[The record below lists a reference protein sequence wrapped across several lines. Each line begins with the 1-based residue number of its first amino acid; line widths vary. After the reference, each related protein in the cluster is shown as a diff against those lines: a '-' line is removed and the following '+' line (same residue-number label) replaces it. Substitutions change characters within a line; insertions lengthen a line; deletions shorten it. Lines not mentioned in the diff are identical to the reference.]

1 MKKTITFNQL
11 KRLVKEG
18 LEPRGRKWGDIK
30 RELIG
35 ERNDEDPVTID
46 DMPSKLVAQLKAIGC
61 QLEDSET
68 TGSTTKLPYV
78 WALISARGHVPK
90 GVVKKAV
97 EKFGWHIIDTE
108 PPYEG
113 EPRFTFWLSPYG
125 NPHEPGADFIDR
137 LIDKDREGQAERE
150 KEYAMAN
157 EGAEIEDEE
166 ECLVKLVLKGILQG
180 GDESDL
186 DLDIITDALEE
197 TTNVDPPFTADVRFM
212 GKPKVKTTT
221 GVNGRGKPTSIKL
234 AEVPVQVTVEI
245 SSNAVDDPSRTAVD
259 CADMIDEI
267 LQDVNIATTL
277 NFTGKVEKIPFD
289 EA

>member
-1 MKKTITFNQL
+1 MKKRITFNQL
-11 KRLVKEG
+11 KRLVKESP
-18 LEPRGRKWGDIK
+18 EPRGRKWGDIK

-61 QLEDSET
+61 QLEDNET

-78 WALISARGHVPK
+78 WALISSKGHVPK

-137 LIDKDREGQAERE
+137 LIDKDRADQAERE
-150 KEYAMAN
+150 REYAADDDGPHD
-157 EGAEIEDEE
+157 EVHEDAR
-166 ECLVKLVLKGILQG
+166 VK
-180 GDESDL
+180 ESEDSIDFKFINSTL
-186 DLDIITDALEE
+186 DQI
-197 TTNVDPPFTADVRFM
+197 
-212 GKPKVKTTT
+212 VKT
-221 GVNGRGKPTSIKL
+221 VSDCK
-234 AEVPVQVTVEI
+234 
-245 SSNAVDDPSRTAVD
+245 RT
-259 CADMIDEI
+259 
-267 LQDVNIATTL
+267 LQDLYRDARYGKAPATMERRQ
-277 NFTGKVEKIPFD
+277 KVMQAMSDIRNLAHDISQEVK
-289 EA
+289 